1 MAKIGDYIHLNY
13 NNYLKYSL
21 NTVQSGER
29 EQPNV
34 QQIFDEQT
42 KMLHKRL
49 QTRKKYL
56 DLNIEEVENQLN
68 FYYDATKGINEE
80 KIKSDISQQDLEN
93 MHKAIEIFLGK
104 KLDNIIIDREKLQSI
119 AVAKDINT
127 KFLKDKEGYRKN
139 LLMLLSNFGKI
150 NTERSIN
157 RKTIEKRVNL
167 LREARNRLASKDPTN
182 SYNLIKEINAIS
194 KEWGRLQSMMTKED
208 QGRLF
213 LEGEREKKFIEQL
226 NDLISKFLT
235 GSSTMHG
242 EYAEAVVVATNY
254 LVNASA
260 KKGINDILRVLE
272 NRVKGQQRSAKGLS
286 YVNFDSDLVDFNQI
300 IGDKTSYTDAYGNKF
315 NTTITQ
321 DKVDVEIEVNGLQVP
336 ASLKNINLKANF
348 DIHLLEGRSV
358 LALVQDYSTFV
369 NHYLN
374 IAAEHGDE
382 PSGYSK
388 ILDLANKTM
397 KLTILVKALEGG
409 VFGRSKSGEIGR
421 SQRADLFIINDN
433 SIGRFRVFLI
443 DDILTAI
450 EQNLSLLK
458 TGEFDTYGRLQ
469 NNYIGSFNEPDI
481 NDARIRISNLLAQL
495 HSMELSV
502 SIDKKVFS
510 LI

>member
-1 MAKIGDYIHLNY
+1 
-13 NNYLKYSL
+13 
-21 NTVQSGER
+21 
-29 EQPNV
+29 
-34 QQIFDEQT
+34 
-42 KMLHKRL
+42 
-49 QTRKKYL
+49 
-56 DLNIEEVENQLN
+56 
-68 FYYDATKGINEE
+68 
-80 KIKSDISQQDLEN
+80 
-93 MHKAIEIFLGK
+93 
-104 KLDNIIIDREKLQSI
+104 
-119 AVAKDINT
+119 
-127 KFLKDKEGYRKN
+127 
-139 LLMLLSNFGKI
+139 
-150 NTERSIN
+150 
-157 RKTIEKRVNL
+157 
-167 LREARNRLASKDPTN
+167 
-182 SYNLIKEINAIS
+182 
-194 KEWGRLQSMMTKED
+194 
-208 QGRLF
+208 
-213 LEGEREKKFIEQL
+213 
-226 NDLISKFLT
+226 
-235 GSSTMHG
+235 MHG